1 MFVSCEFRFV
11 IIAMAETV
19 YEEKAA
25 ASLTGQ
31 TELLADQGGDVTV
44 TSPPI
49 EEKKVTVGTPP
60 AEVEVVKCE
69 CCKLT
74 EECTIAYIARVRER
88 HQGRWICGLC
98 SEAVKDEIDRAGWM
112 ISKEEALER
121 HASFCEEFRS
131 PPEKPTEELI
141 SAVKQLLI
149 RSLESPTS
157 VRSNPS
163 SPRGK
168 DGSDLA
174 RIAFGRSQSCFPS
187 MDA

>member
-1 MFVSCEFRFV
+1 MTEK
-11 IIAMAETV
+11 
-19 YEEKAA
+19 EESAVRKTGGESPEVKTPAASKSAVAA
-25 ASLTGQ
+25 A
-31 TELLADQGGDVTV
+31 
-44 TSPPI
+44 
-49 EEKKVTVGTPP
+49 TPP
-60 AEVEVVKCE
+60 EVEVVKCE
-69 CCKLT
+69 CCEFT

-88 HQGRWICGLC
+88 YEGRWICGLC
-98 SEAVKDEIDRAGWM
+98 AEAVKDEIGRSGRR
-112 ISKEEALER
+112 ISEEEALER

-131 PPEKPTEELI
+131 PPEKPAEELI

-174 RIAFGRSQSCFPS
+174 RATFGRSQSCFPS

>member
-1 MFVSCEFRFV
+1 
-11 IIAMAETV
+11 MAGTV
-19 YEEKAA
+19 FEA

-31 TELLADQGGDVTV
+31 VELPEAEGGDVMVMSSTA
-44 TSPPI
+44 

-60 AEVEVVKCE
+60 AEVEVVKCD

-74 EECTIAYIARVRER
+74 EECTMAYICRVRER
-88 HQGRWICGLC
+88 HQGRWVCGLC
-98 SEAVKDEIDRAGWM
+98 AEAVKDEIHRSGLR

-157 VRSNPS
+157 VRSNPNT
-163 SPRGK
+163 PRGK